1 MRTKAVESMSIL
13 RIDTRLLWKSSLVY
27 YARLVK
33 EVLFNVT
40 KPCTLRGSLSVK
52 KKNWATAS
60 QIHTVLWD

>member
-13 RIDTRLLWKSSLVY
+13 RIDTCLLWKSSLVY

-52 KKNWATAS
+52 KKKLGNC
-60 QIHTVLWD
+60 